1 MVKDNRA
8 ADPILALVALGWL
21 LGTPVLLYKALIL
34 AAPFFGETPSP
45 EEMHDAAVL
54 LFAGLACGLVLP
66 TAGIVVAAVTGRRA
80 AARLFAVALALTI
93 GLLAYVAT
101 R

>member
-8 ADPILALVALGWL
+8 AGPILALVAVGWA

-54 LFAGLACGLVLP
+54 VYAGLACGLVLP
-66 TAGIVVAAVTGRRA
+66 AAGTVVAALTGRRA
-80 AARLFAVALALTI
+80 AAWFFAVAFALTI
-93 GLLAYVAT
+93 GVLAYVAT